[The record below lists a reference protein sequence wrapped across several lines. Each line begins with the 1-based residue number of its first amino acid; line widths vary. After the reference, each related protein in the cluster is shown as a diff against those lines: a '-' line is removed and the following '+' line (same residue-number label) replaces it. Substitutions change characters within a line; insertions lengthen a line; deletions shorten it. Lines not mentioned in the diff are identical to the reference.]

1 MPDVP
6 CQFGPAPEPP
16 AMVCK
21 SSGESDGRV
30 HVRVSTHLIIAP
42 AISSFAALVLSPGS
56 KS

>member
-21 SSGESDGRV
+21 GSGESDGRV
-30 HVRVSTHLIIAP
+30 HVRISTHLIIAP
-42 AISSFAALVLSPGS
+42 AISSLAALVLSPSS